1 MLTIMP
7 HTLIFNSDFHLEE
20 LEKLHRVSDCRK
32 EEKSSGFKYTKS
44 GPDLGKMVC
53 QCSGKLQMNYS
64 SVGIFYL
71 N

>member
-1 MLTIMP
+1 MP